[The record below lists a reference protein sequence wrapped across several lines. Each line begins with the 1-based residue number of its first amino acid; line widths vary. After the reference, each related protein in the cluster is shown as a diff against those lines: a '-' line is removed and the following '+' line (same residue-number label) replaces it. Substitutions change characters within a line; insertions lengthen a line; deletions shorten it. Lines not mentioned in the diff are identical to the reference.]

1 MTHAHDDEVR
11 EQPAVTAAGAGAVT
25 AGAAPSSRDR
35 FCRTAFGPTAAT
47 TAAAQRRAHSD
58 LGEWARLHFFLEY
71 EHTMLIREGDCRPG
85 FKLRPAR

>member
-47 TAAAQRRAHSD
+47 TAAAACEISGCSASCAFRFGRVGPLA
-58 LGEWARLHFFLEY
+58 LLFG
-71 EHTMLIREGDCRPG
+71 IRTHNADSGR
-85 FKLRPAR
+85 